1 MSVAAIAFVL
11 GLLDQSAFGS
21 GSHATPVVIYPRG
34 DGCRLRSAV
43 RALLYHAAM
52 PSRTRCRFN
61 PHIQWFHPPVDST
74 TGRPIGATPQFMDGE
89 LVSVDPDS
97 WALELQLT
105 LDRLWTTDVGRAV
118 MSCVRRRT
126 TIYATIVDNLTDADP
141 YADLPGEVAEGAIGA
156 ARAAASTT
164 GARAMVWIGLNAPVR
179 RRQGAVAWAPEA
191 SLLHELVHAVNV
203 TWGNFQLQQA
213 FANRDV
219 QRLGVSS
226 PEEEFAWVIDN
237 MHRSERGMWLRGQY
251 EGGEMVAPG
260 RPLTGRRESELRVA
274 SRCNSKVRMLAA
286 RLEQIDA
293 RRCPYN
299 PFREYA
305 AMSPTARP

>member
-1 MSVAAIAFVL
+1 
-11 GLLDQSAFGS
+11 
-21 GSHATPVVIYPRG
+21 
-34 DGCRLRSAV
+34 
-43 RALLYHAAM
+43 M
-52 PSRTRCRFN
+52 PSRVRCRFN
-61 PHIQWFHPPVDST
+61 SQIQWFHPPVDST
-74 TGRPIGATPQFMDGE
+74 TGRPIGGMPQLMDGE
-89 LVSVDPDS
+89 LVGVDPET
-97 WALELQLT
+97 WAMELGLT
-105 LDRLWTTDVGRAV
+105 LDRLWASDVGRAV

-141 YADLPGEVAEGAIGA
+141 YPDLPGEIGDGAIAA
-156 ARAAASTT
+156 AREAAATT
-164 GARAMVWIGLNAPVR
+164 GARAMIWLGLNAPTTR
-179 RRQGAVAWAPEA
+179 RAGAVAWAPEA

-203 TWGNFQLQQA
+203 TWGNFQLHVSFTA
-213 FANRDV
+213 ADTR
-219 QRLGVSS
+219 RLGVSS

-251 EGGEMVAPG
+251 EGGELVAPG

-274 SRCNSKVRMLAA
+274 ARCNSRVRMLAA

-305 AMSPTARP
+305 ALSPMARP